1 MTPSFYS
8 DTSVVD
14 EIKMYCDGGYLS
26 AREVIWRIYTFDI
39 NHREPVVERHSFHF
53 PNEQVVVFSDN
64 VPTQDVLDKPH
75 IHNMKFSADGCQ
87 QKISKSKIFD

>member
-1 MTPSFYS
+1 
-8 DTSVVD
+8 
-14 EIKMYCDGGYLS
+14 MYYDGGYLS

-75 IHNMKFSADGCQ
+75 IHNMKFSA
-87 QKISKSKIFD
+87 